1 MLYAKVDQAGRESL
15 NQAIKTVQNV
25 KFYRR
30 LKVIDLS
37 AKGQT
42 VAEIAPIFDLSDNT
56 VRIYINRYDQGGLEG
71 LKPNYGQGRNQT
83 ITLSK
88 DELSAILERSPSQ
101 FEKLNTGA
109 RNWNQPLLKQY
120 LWAYHQIDVSQSA
133 ISAKFKQLGI
143 PWNRAKKKVT
153 SPDPLYTIKRQQVE
167 QLKQK
172 AKIGILSSLDASD
185 VDLDQP
191 LKPAK
196 LVYLDSTDLHLC
208 PEVGNTYQT
217 DGEQLKVETP
227 GKHNPWYALFGS
239 LVYPSGEGLYTI
251 HQLKRHQEVQA
262 HLQQLIDTEPEVF
275 WFVILDNASAHTT
288 PALDQFLQD
297 NRHRLELV
305 FLPTYSPNLNLI
317 EKLWKMMRAQ
327 VTNNQP
333 FADLSTLSEAV
344 VEWFEKLSF
353 AQFCS
358 LMGGSDTSSACP

>member
-1 MLYAKVDQAGRESL
+1 MLYAKVDEAARKAL
-15 NQAIKTVQNV
+15 NQAIKTTKNV
-25 KFYRR
+25 KWYRR

-37 AKGQT
+37 AKRQE
-42 VAEIAPIFDLSDNT
+42 VSEIATIFDLSDNT
-56 VRIYINRYDQGGLEG
+56 VRGYINRYNQGELEG
-71 LKPNYGQGRNQT
+71 LKPNYGQGRNKT

-88 DELSAILERSPSQ
+88 DELTELLGRSPSQ
-101 FEKLNTGA
+101 FKKLNTGA
-109 RNWNQPLLKQY
+109 RNWNQTLMKQY
-120 LWAYHQIDVSQSA
+120 LWEYHQIDVSQSA

-153 SPDPLYTIKRQQVE
+153 SPDPLYTVKRQRVE
-167 QLKQK
+167 TLKQK
-172 AKIGILSSLDASD
+172 AKIDVLSSLDASD

-191 LKPAK
+191 IKPAK

-217 DGEQLKVETP
+217 KGKQLKVETP
-227 GKHNPWYALFGS
+227 GNLNPWYALFGS

-262 HLQQLIDTEPEVF
+262 HLQHLIDTEPEVF
-275 WFVILDNASAHTT
+275 WFVVLDNASAHTT
-288 PALDQFLQD
+288 PALDQFLLD

-333 FADLSTLSEAV
+333 FPDLPALSEAV
-344 VEWFEKLSF
+344 VAWFEKLPF

-358 LMGGSDTSSACP
+358 LMGITDTSLSRL